1 MPTYEYKCLACD
13 NQFERF
19 QGITAPPLEECPEC
33 HGKVKRLIG
42 AGAGLI
48 FKGSGFYITD
58 YRSEGYKESAKK
70 IKTIHRTKALHRTK
84 ARRKK
89 RKPIRVA
96 NQSANRLIRIKQTRI
111 TSQVS
116 AVNPRETLCT
126 TTVTT
131 ITTLMM
137 MDTRIA
143 IRRISR
149 RNLSLPLLSR
159 SLSSSANSSEVSG
172 QAV

>member
-70 IKTIHRTKALHRTK
+70 DKSEPSDKSTSSDKGEKKETKT
-84 ARRKK
+84 
-89 RKPIRVA
+89 
-96 NQSANRLIRIKQTRI
+96 
-111 TSQVS
+111 
-116 AVNPRETLCT
+116 
-126 TTVTT
+126 
-131 ITTLMM
+131 
-137 MDTRIA
+137 DT
-143 IRRISR
+143 
-149 RNLSLPLLSR
+149 
-159 SLSSSANSSEVSG
+159 SSESKTKSTDSD
-172 QAV
+172 